1 MCSIIK
7 GKAVFNYNRYT
18 RYNYLVLVYKYRQGK
33 FDRIQLYLKKPIEP
47 KANICEL
54 VLAYINYRGLIMGI
68 K

>member
-1 MCSIIK
+1 MFNNK

-47 KANICEL
+47 KANIYEL
-54 VLAYINYRGLIMGI
+54 VIDILIIEG
-68 K
+68 